1 MDIVSDTVHNLSLV
15 CIAQVVAAVC
25 HVSDFYKV
33 EVKLDFDAVFNF
45 AVYGLF
51 RNGGISIVE
60 NGVVFGVNRV
70 CCRDSNVLAAAA
82 GWLNYCCQ
90 RLNLCR
96 AHLLRWRFGPW
107 MPAD

>member
-51 RNGGISIVE
+51 RNGSISIVE

-82 GWLNYCCQ
+82 G
-90 RLNLCR
+90 
-96 AHLLRWRFGPW
+96 G
-107 MPAD
+107 